1 MSEPQPITSAEVD
14 PIVGWSVGVRILHVA
29 HGIASE
35 RYARLARF
43 TGVLVAVLTAV
54 VGTALF
60 ISAASSESAILR
72 NSAAALSLLAATLG
86 VAQVVLNYPELAIR
100 HRQAFVEYGKLR
112 RELDIIRLVARAR
125 PVTEE
130 ELRSFRAAWAAV
142 ETTAPVVPGRLRAV
156 ARRSIDRAD
165 ARERPKP

>member
-14 PIVGWSVGVRILHVA
+14 QIVDWSVGVRILHVA

-60 ISAASSESAILR
+60 ISAASSASAILR
-72 NSAAALSLLAATLG
+72 NSAGALSLLAATLG
-86 VAQVVLNYPELAIR
+86 VAQVALNYPELAIR

-112 RELDIIRLVARAR
+112 RELDTIRLVARTR
-125 PVTEE
+125 PV
-130 ELRSFRAAWAAV
+130 RNRGRASLIQSSLGS
-142 ETTAPVVPGRLRAV
+142 GRD
-156 ARRSIDRAD
+156 DRARS
-165 ARERPKP
+165 ARSAPCGRTTEHRLC